1 MTFWTWS
8 VIDSCLK
15 RRETRGQRETDGH
28 SCRTHRWSSRALPS
42 PAHTDSCW
50 GPRSGRAHTS
60 QHSELQRKRERERL
74 LRFQAFNKES
84 SKHTH
89 THTDPSTEIT
99 AALNPALHNSALNI
113 RYLRSAS
120 DCRICFTR
128 GRIGQ
133 DIVLSN
139 KLQC

>member
-28 SCRTHRWSSRALPS
+28 SCRTHRWSSRTLPS

-60 QHSELQRKRERERL
+60 QHSELQRKRERGCSDFRPSIK
-74 LRFQAFNKES
+74 RAAN
-84 SKHTH
+84 TH